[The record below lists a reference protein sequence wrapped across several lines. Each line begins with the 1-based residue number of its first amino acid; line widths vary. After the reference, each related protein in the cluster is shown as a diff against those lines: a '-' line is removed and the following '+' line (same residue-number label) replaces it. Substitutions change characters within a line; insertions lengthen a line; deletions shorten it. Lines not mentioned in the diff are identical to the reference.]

1 MHGDFAK
8 QKNALRYWLLG
19 RGWFTALRAMDCAE
33 NLHRGVRKDGITPE
47 FAHQVW
53 IANFIRTL
61 TPHLPKPEA
70 AIAIGLL
77 HDAGEDYGL
86 TLESMLH
93 DYGPD
98 IAEPTWRLT
107 KIRNGI
113 KLPND
118 VYYAGLA
125 EDPDAALVKG
135 VDRTHN
141 MGSMVGVFTRE
152 KQVEQIVET
161 REFVLPM
168 LKIARRRFP
177 ERELAFENIK
187 QILLTRISL
196 IEAIHAAGAAA

>member
-8 QKNALRYWLLG
+8 QKNSLRYWLLG

-33 NLHRGVRKDGITPE
+33 NLHRGVRKDGVTPE
-47 FAHQVW
+47 FSHQVW

-61 TPHLPKPEA
+61 TPHLAKPEA
-70 AIAIGLL
+70 AVAIGLL

-86 TLESMLH
+86 TLETMIR
-93 DYGPD
+93 DFGED
-98 IAEPTWRLT
+98 IAQPTWRLT
-107 KIRNGI
+107 KIRNGL

-118 VYYAGLA
+118 VYYAGIA
-125 EDPDAALVKG
+125 EDPLASLVKG

-141 MGSMVGVFTRE
+141 IGSMVGVFTHA
-152 KQVEQIVET
+152 KQVEQIEET
-161 REFVLPM
+161 RAFVLPM

-177 ERELAFENIK
+177 EQELAYENLK

-196 IEAIHAAGAAA
+196 IEAIHAAGVAA

>member
-33 NLHRGVRKDGITPE
+33 NLHRGVRKDGKTPE

-61 TPHLPKPEA
+61 TPHLEKPEA

-77 HDAGEDYGL
+77 HDAGEDYDL
-86 TLESMLH
+86 TLESMTR
-93 DYGPD
+93 DFGPD

-107 KIRNGI
+107 KIRSGI
-113 KLPND
+113 KLPNE

-125 EDPDAALVKG
+125 EDPMASLVKG

-141 MGSMVGVFTRE
+141 LGSMVGVFTHA
-152 KQVEQIVET
+152 KQVEQIEET
-161 REFVLPM
+161 RAYVLPM

-177 ERELAFENIK
+177 HQELAYENLK
-187 QILLTRISL
+187 QILLSRISL